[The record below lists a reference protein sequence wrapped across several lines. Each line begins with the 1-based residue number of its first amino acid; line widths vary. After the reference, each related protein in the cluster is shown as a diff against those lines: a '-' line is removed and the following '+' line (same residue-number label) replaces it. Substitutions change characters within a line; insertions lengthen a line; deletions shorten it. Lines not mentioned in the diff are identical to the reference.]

1 MQTILSAMCTRYFL
15 AFIICTSSLFS
26 CTTGKKAYSPYRK
39 YPKEAL
45 QKDYILLREALEAK
59 HPSLYWYQDKDSID
73 AFFDRQYLRIGDSMT
88 EQAFAWHIISP
99 LLRQFHCGHTTVGL
113 SKSYSKWAYGKTFS
127 SFPLYLK
134 VWNDS
139 MAVIGNLNRKDSL
152 MTRGTLVT
160 GINGS
165 RNKELIR
172 RMFSYLPT
180 DGFSESIN
188 YTRLSSNFP
197 YFHRNIFG
205 LSKTYRVNYID
216 SAGRE
221 KEAILPM
228 FEIKKDS
235 SKEKTAKQKPTK
247 PPRKKIPRAERL
259 TVYRS
264 FEIDSSKQFAVMTV
278 NTFTRGNLRTFFRR
292 SFRTMRKK
300 KIPSLV
306 IDLRS
311 NGGGHVALSTLL
323 TRYVTRERFGVA
335 DSIYAVSKDLGRY
348 TKYFRGGWLNNLEMW
363 LIAARRKDGKYHVP
377 YLEKKKF
384 SPKKSNHYNGHV
396 YVLTSGSTFSASSL
410 FCNAVKGQEGIWLVG
425 EETGG
430 GWHGNSG
437 IMIPQ
442 FQLPNTGIRVRFPLY
457 RLVQYRHVPKN
468 GSGVMPDIPVETDY
482 RFLLERKDKKMEVA
496 RQLILQQQE
505 KQDSV
510 PSNP

>member
-1 MQTILSAMCTRYFL
+1 MGTRYLL
-15 AFIICTSSLFS
+15 ALIICTITLFS

-45 QKDYILLREALEAK
+45 QKDYALLREALEAK
-59 HPSLYWYQDKDSID
+59 HPSLYWYREKDSID
-73 AFFDRQYLRIGDSMT
+73 RFFDMQYQRIGDSMT
-88 EQAFAWHIISP
+88 EQAFAWHILSP
-99 LLRQFHCGHTTVGL
+99 LARQFHCGHTTISL
-113 SKSYSKWAYGKTFS
+113 SRSYAKWADGKTFS

-152 MTRGTLVT
+152 MKRGTLVT
-160 GINGS
+160 GINGI
-165 RNKELIR
+165 RNKDLIR

-180 DGFSESIN
+180 DGFAESIN

-205 LSKTYRVNYID
+205 LSKTYRVQYID
-216 SAGRE
+216 SSGRE
-221 KEAILPM
+221 REAILPM

-235 SKEKTAKQKPTK
+235 SKEKTAKAKTIKPA
-247 PPRKKIPRAERL
+247 RKKTTRAERL
-259 TVYRS
+259 SVYRS
-264 FEIDSSKQFAVMTV
+264 FEIDSSKRFAVMTV
-278 NTFTRGNLRTFFRR
+278 NTFTKGHLRSFFRR
-292 SFRTMRKK
+292 SFRAMRKQN
-300 KIPSLV
+300 IPSLV

-348 TKYFRGGWLNNLEMW
+348 TRHFRGGWLNNLEMW

-384 SPKKSNHYNGHV
+384 QAKKSNHYNGHV

-430 GWHGNSG
+430 GWHGNNG

-442 FQLPNTGIRVRFPLY
+442 LKLPNTGIRIRFPLY

-468 GSGVMPDIPVETDY
+468 GFGVLPDIPVDTDY
-482 RFLLERKDKKMEVA
+482 RFLLDRKDKKMEVVK
-496 RQLILQQQE
+496 QLILQQQE
-505 KQDSV
+505 KRNSV
-510 PSNP
+510 VSEP